1 MDWGNILETVLTA
14 VITVAAPF
22 LIKALFDW
30 LKLQQGEAERWAGQ
44 ELTDVMR
51 RAVVIAVRA
60 AEQSGLADIIGEAY
74 EGKKD
79 FAIAIAERYL
89 VSIGVEFDLDV
100 IADMIEAEVL
110 RQFPKRIETT
120 N

>member
-1 MDWGNILETVLTA
+1 
-14 VITVAAPF
+14 
-22 LIKALFDW
+22 
-30 LKLQQGEAERWAGQ
+30 
-44 ELTDVMR
+44 
-51 RAVVIAVRA
+51 
-60 AEQSGLADIIGEAY
+60 
-74 EGKKD
+74 
-79 FAIAIAERYL
+79 

>member
-60 AEQSGLADIIGEAY
+60 AEQSAWLISLVRHTR
-74 EGKKD
+74 GK
-79 FAIAIAERYL
+79 RTL
-89 VSIGVEFDLDV
+89 PL
-100 IADMIEAEVL
+100 
-110 RQFPKRIETT
+110 P
-120 N
+120 